1 MSEMLGV
8 FHAQSD
14 VELSELSSFSSSP
27 ENKNEP
33 DDDHH
38 HHDHDHDDRRRPK
51 SRMEEALEDISVKDP
66 EGLLW
71 EQIKKNLSSIE

>member
-14 VELSELSSFSSSP
+14 VELSELCSSSSS
-27 ENKNEP
+27 EKKET
-33 DDDHH
+33 DDDN
-38 HHDHDHDDRRRPK
+38 DDGNPK
-51 SRMEEALEDISVKDP
+51 SRMEEALEDVSVKGP

-71 EQIKKNLSSIE
+71 AKIKKNLSSVE